1 MILKPFLREMR
12 LILSANRFFAKCGRC
27 SRNYSIYATIPFWEV
42 MKMMKNWLIALVAVF
57 SLAACNEEEEQQKD
71 PAAVV
76 DEGVIGF
83 EMANGNV
90 EEAQGVPAQEKEA
103 IIVAFNQY
111 IEAFN
116 AHDIEQ
122 YIATLSDK
130 KGLNLDEE
138 REAVATAFASY
149 DVERKA
155 EDVTIIKYSEAEA
168 NVFATLNIDLVEK
181 DTGAEL
187 SSVGR
192 QVTVFA
198 KEEDGW
204 KVASVYYIGN
214 E

>member
-1 MILKPFLREMR
+1 
-12 LILSANRFFAKCGRC
+12 
-27 SRNYSIYATIPFWEV
+27 